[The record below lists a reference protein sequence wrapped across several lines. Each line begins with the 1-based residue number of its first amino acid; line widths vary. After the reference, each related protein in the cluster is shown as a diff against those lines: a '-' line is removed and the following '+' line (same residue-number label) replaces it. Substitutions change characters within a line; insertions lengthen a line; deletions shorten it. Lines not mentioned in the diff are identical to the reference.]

1 MRSFSAEVPMNI
13 IAKLNEKLSKYTSP
27 KVNWLTKRP
36 RLLNLMGG
44 VFSCVPFLGFI
55 ALLSSLLDADWV
67 FILSVIIAAF
77 VTPLVAMTVF
87 WLFEKQQ
94 TPKQE
99 KVIEKYTNLI
109 LKNFSESEYYE
120 VKIKLLKILN
130 SEPYTPVH
138 FLEEMFTLKTNLV
151 KDKQRE
157 DEKYS
162 VNDCSKLTVLIEQL
176 EQDETAHQVAK
187 NEIREQK
194 LKSVFKL

>member
-1 MRSFSAEVPMNI
+1 MRSLSAEVPMNI
-13 IAKLNEKLSKYTSP
+13 IAKLNDKLSKYTPP

-36 RLLNLMGG
+36 KLLNLMGG
-44 VFSCVPFLGFI
+44 VFSSVPFLGFI
-55 ALLSSLLDADWV
+55 TLLSSSLDTDWV

-77 VTPLVAMTVF
+77 VTPPIAMTVF

-109 LKNFSESEYYE
+109 LKNFSESEYCE

-130 SEPYTPVH
+130 SEPHTPVY
-138 FLEEMFTLKTNLV
+138 FLDEMFTLKTNLV
-151 KDKQRE
+151 KEKQRE
-157 DEKYS
+157 EEKCS

-176 EQDETAHQVAK
+176 EQDQTAEQINK